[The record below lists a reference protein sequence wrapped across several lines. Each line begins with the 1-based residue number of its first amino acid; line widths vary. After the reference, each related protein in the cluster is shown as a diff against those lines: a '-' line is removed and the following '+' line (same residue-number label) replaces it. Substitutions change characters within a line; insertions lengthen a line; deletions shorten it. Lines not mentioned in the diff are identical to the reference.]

1 LCLVQPNRAQRG
13 RPAGAKDKQKRVRRK
28 KKQMEADAKRNVANG
43 LGKDRGGT
51 GPRGRPRGAKDAV
64 PRRKKMLLSERTE
77 EQVPESMDKVQDS
90 LDLYNR
96 AYQQVVAG
104 M

>member
-1 LCLVQPNRAQRG
+1 
-13 RPAGAKDKQKRVRRK
+13 
-28 KKQMEADAKRNVANG
+28 MEADAKRNVANG

-51 GPRGRPRGAKDAV
+51 GPRGRPRGAKDVV
-64 PRRKKMLLSERTE
+64 PRRRKTLVSEDK
-77 EQVPESMDKVQDS
+77 EQVPESIDNLQDS
-90 LDLYNR
+90 WDLYNR

>member
-1 LCLVQPNRAQRG
+1 
-13 RPAGAKDKQKRVRRK
+13 
-28 KKQMEADAKRNVANG
+28 MEADAKRNEANG
-43 LGKDRGGT
+43 LGKDGT

-64 PRRKKMLLSERTE
+64 PRRKKMLLSERK
-77 EQVPESMDKVQDS
+77 EQVPESIDNLQDS
-90 LDLYNR
+90 WDLYNR

>member
-1 LCLVQPNRAQRG
+1 
-13 RPAGAKDKQKRVRRK
+13 
-28 KKQMEADAKRNVANG
+28 MEADAKQKEEMR
-43 LGKDRGGT
+43 REGT
-51 GPRGRPRGAKDAV
+51 GPRGRPRGAKDSA
-64 PRRKKMLLSERTE
+64 PRARKKTL
-77 EQVPESMDKVQDS
+77 ESMELALAVRQGTEKVTDS